1 MENRGTLCFLVGAL
15 PRQPNQRR
23 QSACSRDSPCA
34 QPRSHRTAAGGLDL
48 TAKPDLSRR
57 AVPTLAHQAR
67 CSQSHHRHG
76 APPRPT
82 GLSHAEIWSAV
93 HRQRGGILRAK
104 KPPTTNRVRQKEGRP
119 TRPAGHTSSCVN
131 LPIKKFLES
140 RVTVHVD
147 FGRFHFSGYGVNQAL
162 TRFSVKILELCS
174 RQLFR
179 IWGYLQATRS

>member
-23 QSACSRDSPCA
+23 QSACWRDSPCA

-82 GLSHAEIWSAV
+82 GLSHAEVWSAV

-140 RVTVHVD
+140 RRNIK
-147 FGRFHFSGYGVNQAL
+147 GRPWW
-162 TRFSVKILELCS
+162 S
-174 RQLFR
+174 RVLSASSTAPEEER
-179 IWGYLQATRS
+179 PL

>member
-1 MENRGTLCFLVGAL
+1 MEIRATLCFLVGAL

-48 TAKPDLSRR
+48 TAKPDLFRR
-57 AVPTLAHQAR
+57 AVPTLATQVR
-67 CSQSHHRHG
+67 CSKTHHRHG

-82 GLSHAEIWSAV
+82 GLSHAEVWSAV

-104 KPPTTNRVRQKEGRP
+104 KPPTTNRVPQKEGRP

-140 RVTVHVD
+140 RDCMRPLYPPLPTPRPTHPL
-147 FGRFHFSGYGVNQAL
+147 SCCL
-162 TRFSVKILELCS
+162 THRTGHLLPF
-174 RQLFR
+174 
-179 IWGYLQATRS
+179 